1 MVHEGYDS
9 TNMNDGNEPSK
20 DDEAALYAYM
30 MSHTEQ
36 NNQ

>member
-9 TNMNDGNEPSK
+9 NVNDENEPSE

-30 MSHTEQ
+30 MANME
-36 NNQ
+36 